1 MFFLG
6 VLMTSYINGLRW
18 LLEIFKK
25 KLGSFY
31 PYAQPRI
38 YGYIEIILSF
48 KRVLQILIPAL
59 S

>member
-6 VLMTSYINGLRW
+6 VLMTSYINGVRW

-38 YGYIEIILSF
+38 YD
-48 KRVLQILIPAL
+48 
-59 S
+59 

>member
-25 KLGSFY
+25 ELGSFY

-38 YGYIEIILSF
+38 YG
-48 KRVLQILIPAL
+48 
-59 S
+59 